1 MRSCSNYISAL
12 TVAAVVALLVGSLQ
26 SIFGFEFLFL
36 DARTDRGSFSYGGPT
51 NGGESHISE
60 NIVTD

>member
-1 MRSCSNYISAL
+1 MRCSSYLSAL
-12 TVAAVVALLVGSLQ
+12 TIVTLFSGSFQ
-26 SIFGFEFLFL
+26 SFFGFEFHVL